1 MSTLILNRIPK
12 IQNAEIKMTCFQD
25 QIAKISNRRNY
36 PLYGMQSFDGGDTVR
51 ILWSF
56 DGNRNT
62 LYSRFIMRGFDGG
75 DLNPL
80 PEEGL
85 HGRLGLDYWLHGGC
99 KNNTC

>member
-1 MSTLILNRIPK
+1 
-12 IQNAEIKMTCFQD
+12 
-25 QIAKISNRRNY
+25 
-36 PLYGMQSFDGGDTVR
+36 MQSFDGGDTVR

-99 KNNTC
+99 KNNHVKSFIIQNLLSISSLSIWLGS